1 MGATLGRVI
10 ATGLKP
16 GQVLGEAR
24 NSAEMI
30 DIWRATKDKIG
41 LSNAHCDE
49 LANFIHGHCD
59 KILGPSGSKNF
70 GPLSFTALNW
80 TMAIRWVAV
89 VDADQL
95 AIMEQY
101 WEDRQRDASNVRVE
115 PNRVSKKIL
124 ERAKPIILKEF
135 GEKLALALGDD
146 IGQLLL
152 GMKLPDRA
160 DQSALDHTPN
170 QAVKVENVEPTKVAT
185 PQRAETPPAE
195 SHPHLRVVQA
205 KRGRSKYDG

>member
-1 MGATLGRVI
+1 MTATLGRVI
-10 ATGLKP
+10 ALGLKA

-30 DIWRATKDKIG
+30 DIWRATKEKIG
-41 LSNAHCDE
+41 LSNCHCDE
-49 LANFIHGHCD
+49 LANFIGGHCD

-80 TMAIRWVAV
+80 TFAIKWVAV
-89 VDADQL
+89 VDAEQL

-101 WEDRQRDASNVRVE
+101 WEDRQRDASNVRTE
-115 PNRVSKKIL
+115 PNRVSKKII

-135 GEKLALALGDD
+135 GEKLTLALGDD
-146 IGQLLL
+146 IGHLLL

-160 DQSALDHTPN
+160 DQAALDHKPN
-170 QAVKVENVEPTKVAT
+170 QAVKVENVEPTKVAI
-185 PQRAETPPAE
+185 PQCEAPPAE
-195 SHPHLRVVQA
+195 SRAHLRVVQT
-205 KRGRSKYDG
+205 KGRSKHG